1 MPTLSSRKSKPPVVL
16 VHGGAG
22 SREADEKL
30 REQRSR
36 LVTALAEETWA
47 RVAAGESA
55 VDAAAQIVHELETS
69 PLFNAGRG
77 AVLQNDGLARLSA
90 SLMDGKRQKFSG
102 VLLATHLIHPSR
114 LALALQGRT
123 ESVLGPLG
131 AQLLARE
138 LGLPPEN
145 PATANRAQQWAE
157 RLEKPPQGERVS
169 GTVGAV
175 VLDLAGNLAAATS
188 TGGSGFNFPERVSDS
203 ATVAGNY
210 ASAFAAIS
218 CTGLG
223 EQIVDDGLAVRL
235 ETRVRDGST
244 LLEASERTIREALDR
259 QREYG
264 WIGVDH
270 SGAWVMY
277 WTTEDMICAVR
288 SGDPDSA
295 LRSSR
300 PRSARRRRE
309 AGSG

>member
-1 MPTLSSRKSKPPVVL
+1 MQTLSSRKSKPPVVL

-36 LVTALAEETWA
+36 LVAALAEETWA

-55 VDAAAQIVHELETS
+55 VEAAGRIVRELEAS

-77 AVLQNDGLARLSA
+77 AVLQSDGLARLSA

-114 LALALQGRT
+114 LALALQDRT

-145 PATANRAQQWAE
+145 PATANRARQWAE
-157 RLEKPPQGERVS
+157 RLEKPPEGERVS

-188 TGGSGFNFPERVSDS
+188 TGGSRCNFPERVSDS

-218 CTGLG
+218 CTGVG

-244 LLEASERTIREALDR
+244 LPDASERTFREALDR
-259 QREYG
+259 KQEYG

-309 AGSG
+309 AGS